1 MSHAKEITLNLI
13 LFVLFV
19 AIIGYAEPSLL
30 KSREFLLGF
39 VCFFGIW
46 VIGSISHRILGVNK
60 NRRNKRNTLF
70 PFYFLISFIL
80 IFFTVRLQQT
90 DNRAVKQATLDD
102 LEANKLLINQNA
114 SLDKHSAEL
123 ITRITQ
129 EAASTPARTLSE
141 ESIAQI
147 ASLSNSYKPYRKA
160 DADSLSS
167 YQSPERG
174 FLLKNIMD
182 LNLDDATQLAINKS
196 ADYSYAILE
205 NIDWKNKNLSHAN
218 LKGAQMKDAIL
229 IEANLS
235 EATLEEANLWGAHL
249 SKSILDNSN
258 FLRANLSWSKLDSAS
273 LINANFGSAII
284 HNSRMRSSNLT
295 DANFTSAQLNT
306 SLLNYSNLTRTNLFG
321 TDLTDGV
328 LENCNLSETSF
339 RRTILTRCN
348 ATKAKFDNAFLQL
361 AIIDNL
367 DITDATLDS
376 VSVNGADW
384 ISHQLDEN
392 SVKGREKIKAG
403 FHQVRN
409 KKIENRYIVI
419 KTRVKTDSLNVH

>member
-1 MSHAKEITLNLI
+1 MSLAKEITLNLI

-46 VIGSISHRILGVNK
+46 VIGSISHRILRPRR
-60 NRRNKRNTLF
+60 NRRKKRNTLF
-70 PFYFLISFIL
+70 PFYFIISFIL
-80 IFFTVRLQQT
+80 IFFTVRNLQLT
-90 DNRAVKQATLDD
+90 DNRAVKQANLDE
-102 LEANKLLINQNA
+102 LEANKFIIKQNA
-114 SLDKHSAEL
+114 SLDKQSAEL
-123 ITRITQ
+123 ISRITQ
-129 EAASTPARTLSE
+129 EAASSPSRTLSK

-160 DADSLSS
+160 DADSITSL
-167 YQSPERG
+167 QSPERG

-182 LNLDDATQLAINKS
+182 LNLDESTQLAINKS

-229 IEANLS
+229 TGSNLS
-235 EATLEEANLWGAHL
+235 EATLEEADLWGVHL
-249 SKSILDNSN
+249 SKSNLDNSN

-306 SLLNYSNLTRTNLFG
+306 SLLNNSNLTRTNLFG
-321 TDLTDGV
+321 ANLSDGV
-328 LENCNLSETSF
+328 LENCNLTETSF

-348 ATKAKFDNAFLQL
+348 ATKANFDNAFLQL
-361 AIIDNL
+361 AIINHL
-367 DITDATLDS
+367 NITDATLDS
-376 VSVNGADW
+376 VSVNGVDW
-384 ISHQLDEN
+384 ISQQLDDN
-392 SVKGREKIKAG
+392 AVQGREVIKTHY
-403 FHQVRN
+403 HQIRN
-409 KKIENRYIVI
+409 KKIENRYIV
-419 KTRVKTDSLNVH
+419 VKTDSLNAQ

>member
-1 MSHAKEITLNLI
+1 MSLAKEITLNLI

-70 PFYFLISFIL
+70 PFYFLISIIL

-102 LEANKLLINQNA
+102 LEANKLILNQNA

-129 EAASTPARTLSE
+129 EAALSPTRTLSQ

-147 ASLSNSYKPYRKA
+147 ASLSKGYKPYRKA
-160 DADSLSS
+160 TSDSFSLL
-167 YQSPERG
+167 QSRERG

-182 LNLDDATQLAINKS
+182 LNLDDATQIAINKS

-205 NIDWKNKNLSHAN
+205 EIEWKNKNLSHAN

-229 IEANLS
+229 IESNLS

-249 SKSILDNSN
+249 SKSILDNAN
-258 FLRANLSWSKLDSAS
+258 FLKVNLSWSKLDSAS

-284 HNSRMRSSNLT
+284 HNSRMRFSNLT

-306 SLLNYSNLTRTNLFG
+306 SLLNNSNLTRTNLFG
-321 TDLTDGV
+321 ANLSDGV
-328 LENCNLSETSF
+328 LENCNLTETSL

-348 ATKAKFDNAFLQL
+348 ATKANFDNAFLQL
-361 AIIDNL
+361 AIINHL
-367 DITDATLDS
+367 NITDATLDS
-376 VSVNGADW
+376 VSVNGVDW
-384 ISHQLDEN
+384 ISQQLDDN
-392 SVKGREKIKAG
+392 SVQGREVIKTDY
-403 FHQVRN
+403 HQIRN
-409 KKIENRYIVI
+409 KKIENRYIV
-419 KTRVKTDSLNVH
+419 VKTDSLNAQ